1 VFVTSIPRSRRA
13 HKRAL
18 LLGAVLA
25 TGAIS
30 APRPAAARAAVVQA
44 GAAITATPAAVNRG
58 GLVIVSG
65 AGFAAREPIR
75 LYFVAAPK
83 VVTRATTAANGLLP
97 ATGVTV
103 PYSIAPGARHLVA
116 LGERSKRQ
124 AVALVTVR
132 AIAPRLT
139 LSPAVVKPG
148 QTETV
153 SGRGFGARERVTLA
167 LNGAAL
173 VTNPAVVETANG
185 AFTASFVAPSRLLAG
200 ANTISAVGNGSR
212 VTAVAAL
219 RGVLPVAARFY
230 FAGGL
235 TTATEH
241 AFVALLNP
249 HAQTATARLTFYF
262 ENGQTAVRDIP
273 LAAHAQKVVSVADL
287 QGPSGTFG
295 LYVRANRS
303 VTAQITTARD
313 GRDGDALLGN
323 SGLGATWYLAEG
335 YTGLTFH
342 ETVSILNPDPAAP
355 ATVQLRLLPLGGG
368 PAKVAPVTVAAH
380 TNGVVDINSLLPGQS
395 VSIVATSDRPVVV
408 ERTLTFGPGGYGMTS
423 RAGTETTATSWLFAE
438 GTTVN
443 RFQTYLT
450 ILDPGAAP
458 ATVTAS
464 FYAGDGASLG
474 SRTLV
479 VPAASR
485 ANLRLNDSLSVSG
498 IASVVTSDQP
508 VVVERP
514 EYFGSPN
521 AAGIA
526 GSDVFGQN
534 GAGVRASFAG
544 GDTGTSSEFLLI
556 YNPSAATIPI
566 DATFYGADGA
576 RTTKRIDVA
585 PTARYTMN
593 VNTAIPGFSP
603 SHGVA
608 LASLNGL
615 GFVAEQTVFAP
626 NHTTLRS
633 TQGLAQ

>member
-1 VFVTSIPRSRRA
+1 MFVATIPRSHRA
-13 HKRAL
+13 PLRAL

-30 APRPAAARAAVVQA
+30 ALGPAAARAAIVHA
-44 GAAITATPAAVNRG
+44 RAAITATPAAVNRG
-58 GLVIVSG
+58 GLITVAG
-65 AGFAAREPIR
+65 AGFAARETVR
-75 LYFVAAPK
+75 LSFSAAPK
-83 VVTRATTAANGLLP
+83 VITHAVTAANGLLP
-97 ATGVTV
+97 ATGVAV
-103 PYSIAPGARHLVA
+103 PYRLAPGAQHLVA
-116 LGERSKRQ
+116 RGERSKRT
-124 AVALVTVR
+124 AVTVVTVR
-132 AIAPRLT
+132 AIAPRIT

-148 QTETV
+148 QVETV
-153 SGRGFGARERVTLA
+153 SGRGFGMRERVTLA

-173 VTNPAVVETANG
+173 VTHPASVDTTGGV
-185 AFTASFVAPSRLLAG
+185 FTASFIAPSRLLAG

-235 TTATEH
+235 TTATAH
-241 AFVALLNP
+241 AFVDLLNP
-249 HAQTATARLTFYF
+249 NAQAATARLTFYF
-262 ENGQTAVRDIP
+262 ENGQMAVRAIP
-273 LAAHAQKVVSVADL
+273 LAAHAQTVVAVADL
-287 QGPSGTFG
+287 QGPAGTFG

-303 VTAQITTARD
+303 ITAQITTARD

-323 SGLGATWYLAEG
+323 SGLGTTWYLAEG

-368 PAKVAPVTVAAH
+368 PAKVVPVTVAAH

-395 VSIVATSDRPVVV
+395 VSVVATADRPVVV
-408 ERTLTFGPGGYGMTS
+408 ERTLTFGPNGYGMTS

-450 ILDPGAAP
+450 ILNPGAAP

-464 FYAGDGASLG
+464 FYAGDGNALG

-485 ANLRLNDSLSVSG
+485 ANLRLNDFLSASG
-498 IASVVTSDQP
+498 IASVVTSDQA

-566 DATFYGADGA
+566 DATFYGANGA
-576 RTTKRIDVA
+576 RTPRRIEVA
-585 PTARYTMN
+585 PTARYTLN
-593 VNTAIPGFSP
+593 VNTSIPGFSP
-603 SHGVA
+603 SHGVV